1 MRASQKFSP
10 AELEQI
16 ESAKQ
21 IFMRI
26 PFLKRCLQNGKE
38 SIKKM
43 DADLISLSCRR
54 AKLSEMPG
62 NGCKRPGYNTAYT
75 YIDKKIDEK
84 DELERKKDSVKA
96 ELKKIEETIDKMPTK
111 LYRDILTRL
120 YYDISNGTKTT
131 QHDRD
136 LRRYHINN
144 AYLEFYHT
152 WENKE

>member
-1 MRASQKFSP
+1 
-10 AELEQI
+10 
-16 ESAKQ
+16 
-21 IFMRI
+21 
-26 PFLKRCLQNGKE
+26 
-38 SIKKM
+38 
-43 DADLISLSCRR
+43 
-54 AKLSEMPG
+54 
-62 NGCKRPGYNTAYT
+62 
-75 YIDKKIDEK
+75 
-84 DELERKKDSVKA
+84 
-96 ELKKIEETIDKMPTK
+96 MPTK

>member
-38 SIKKM
+38 STKKM

-75 YIDKKIDEK
+75 YIDKKNRRKRRIRTKKGFSQGRAEK
-84 DELERKKDSVKA
+84 NR
-96 ELKKIEETIDKMPTK
+96 
-111 LYRDILTRL
+111 
-120 YYDISNGTKTT
+120 G
-131 QHDRD
+131 
-136 LRRYHINN
+136 NN
-144 AYLEFYHT
+144 
-152 WENKE
+152 